1 MIFLWVPPAVRLTRL
16 RERERERY
24 GDRIEPGGTHHE
36 MYCGFMAWAER
47 YDDDDSFDG
56 RSRRSDERWLEQMT
70 CPVVR
75 LEGEESIDERLARLA
90 PHLDGTGRR

>member
-1 MIFLWVPPAVRLTRL
+1 VIFLWVPPAVRLTRL

-47 YDDDDSFDG
+47 YDDDSFDG
-56 RSRRSDERWLEQMT
+56 RSRRTHERWLEQMT